1 MHEFVLMSIFTNP
14 NTYSWLLV
22 IVLYIISF
30 LGIVFPIIPGLL
42 FIWLG
47 FFAYHFLID
56 SEALGMFFWI
66 MMFLFTIMLLGADF
80 LINVYFV
87 DRFGVSRA
95 SKCGAFF
102 ALLVGVF
109 VYPPIGIL
117 LLPLVTVLI
126 IELILKKT
134 FKESLLVALGTLAG
148 FLSSAAAKVLMQIVM
163 IIIFFLFIIF

>member
-1 MHEFVLMSIFTNP
+1 
-14 NTYSWLLV
+14 
-22 IVLYIISF
+22 
-30 LGIVFPIIPGLL
+30 
-42 FIWLG
+42 
-47 FFAYHFLID
+47 
-56 SEALGMFFWI
+56 MFFCI
-66 MMFLFTIMLLGADF
+66 MMFIFTIMLLGADF

-87 DRFGVSRA
+87 DRFGGSRA
-95 SKCGAFF
+95 SKWGAFF